1 MAGADQSSV
10 SLLTSKPAAKEGCRQ
25 QDGEAE
31 AHHVAL
37 GATPQAHLLKGLL
50 CFSTALFVLF
60 LFSQPMLSWLFN
72 DVLGYAADLCETPA
86 DEIQCGNQANYVEIA
101 EKLGRRNAAGELIGC
116 SCEDGILRDW
126 SCAAGATSFSISYFI
141 STAPGTGMMAALS
154 AWPMIGAWFYG
165 AGTLRKM
172 SHADG
177 GVTAEMDILGATL
190 IAFQL
195 FYGLFLVN
203 TTCVA
208 PKFHVVS
215 VVLFNSAAVVHYVT
229 VAYYIGRSTQA
240 GKYINVSV
248 AVAIVAIFLGTVWPE
263 SPSWLGQHAFWL
275 GECIGL
281 SSGMSI
287 APILIYWGNGAT
299 QPQEKGPSQ
308 LGGAETQAEAL
319 VGPAAA

>member
-208 PKFHVVS
+208 PKFTWS
-215 VVLFNSAAVVHYVT
+215 RSCSSIVLQSCTTSPWLTTLAGRHRQGST
-229 VAYYIGRSTQA
+229 STSPWRSPLWQSSLGRSGLRAHRGSGST
-240 GKYINVSV
+240 
-248 AVAIVAIFLGTVWPE
+248 
-263 SPSWLGQHAFWL
+263 PSGWASASASL
-275 GECIGL
+275 
-281 SSGMSI
+281 
-287 APILIYWGNGAT
+287 
-299 QPQEKGPSQ
+299 
-308 LGGAETQAEAL
+308 
-319 VGPAAA
+319 PA